1 MAGIQWGNP
10 KIAVEKIPDPNIV
23 DSTNRHMQKNESVV
37 LEVKDVFIITG
48 RGIVVTGIVENR
60 VKLCEQVRIIN
71 PDNTIVYSEVKGIEL
86 DWKLFDEARR
96 GDNVGLLL
104 VGVRKSDVQRGAIIE
119 KIIYMENNPLFQVY
133 LSDLLRTIIQ
143 NGGMSESKIWD
154 FIYDHDGYKIGI
166 TYGDVERDIEIARAH
181 QEKGDFSITR
191 KKFDI
196 FQKSIPAQSINENI
210 IENPTNNNVF
220 VIEKK
225 VPLKQDIFAI
235 IGRIEGNLTIR
246 PNTKMQINTFLGEKL
261 NVNILGIK
269 WDGRMRQ
276 EIGGGS
282 DIMLSVSGISIDSV
296 DIGDELTL

>member
-23 DSTNRHMQKNESVV
+23 DSTNKHMQKNESVV

-181 QEKGDFSITR
+181 K
-191 KKFDI
+191 
-196 FQKSIPAQSINENI
+196 
-210 IENPTNNNVF
+210 
-220 VIEKK
+220 
-225 VPLKQDIFAI
+225 
-235 IGRIEGNLTIR
+235 
-246 PNTKMQINTFLGEKL
+246 
-261 NVNILGIK
+261 
-269 WDGRMRQ
+269 
-276 EIGGGS
+276 
-282 DIMLSVSGISIDSV
+282 
-296 DIGDELTL
+296 

>member
-1 MAGIQWGNP
+1 
-10 KIAVEKIPDPNIV
+10 
-23 DSTNRHMQKNESVV
+23 
-37 LEVKDVFIITG
+37 
-48 RGIVVTGIVENR
+48 
-60 VKLCEQVRIIN
+60 
-71 PDNTIVYSEVKGIEL
+71 
-86 DWKLFDEARR
+86 
-96 GDNVGLLL
+96 
-104 VGVRKSDVQRGAIIE
+104 
-119 KIIYMENNPLFQVY
+119 MENNPLFQVY

-246 PNTKMQINTFLGEKL
+246 PNTKMQINTFLG
-261 NVNILGIK
+261 
-269 WDGRMRQ
+269 
-276 EIGGGS
+276 GGS